1 MSAAI
6 EIRNLSVV
14 HRRPWPAG
22 GPAVTALDRVSLSI
36 APGEIFGLVGESGS
50 GKSTLARVLL
60 RFLRPAA
67 GSVSV
72 AGADPAMLRG
82 AALKSWRRRVQP
94 VFQDSVAALDPR
106 ARIGASLREGLDMH
120 AIGPRSGRAA
130 AVAELLE
137 QVGLDP
143 DHAARYPHQLSGG
156 QRQRV
161 AIARALS
168 LSPEILIADEPVSA
182 LDLSVQAQI
191 LGLLTQLCRARGMTM
206 LFISHD
212 LGVVRQISDRIGVL
226 RRGGLVEEGPVAQ
239 VFRAPRHPYTR
250 DLLAAAPFVDFEALR
265 RASVPARADRSRR
278 TEIV

>member
-1 MSAAI
+1 MSAAV
-6 EIRNLSVV
+6 EIRDLSVV

-22 GPAVTALDRVSLSI
+22 GKPVTALDRVSLRI

-60 RFLRPAA
+60 RFLRPAS
-67 GSVSV
+67 GDVSV

-82 AALKSWRRRVQP
+82 TALKAWRRRVQP

-106 ARIGASLREGLDMH
+106 ARIGASLREGLDLH

-130 AVAELLE
+130 AVAGLLE
-137 QVGLDP
+137 HVGLDP
-143 DHAARYPHQLSGG
+143 DHALRYPHQLSGG

-168 LSPEILIADEPVSA
+168 LSPDILIADEPVSA

-191 LGLLTQLCRARGMTM
+191 LGLLTTLCRERGMTM

-226 RRGGLVEEGPVAQ
+226 QRGCLVEEGPVVQ
-239 VFRAPRHPYTR
+239 VFRAPRHPYTQE
-250 DLLAAAPFVDFEALR
+250 LLAAAPFVDFAALR
-265 RASVPARADRSRR
+265 GTSAPVSADRSRQA
-278 TEIV
+278 EMA